1 MRGVAVRSIAALEV
15 ARVLIRP
22 WFTLAVHVHV
32 VNRAIAASR
41 MAIRRAAFFGWHSTT
56 SRARKLRP
64 GTVKPW
70 SSLIARARKSGVD
83 SPGPVAH
90 PDGMAFVCPT
100 LPTDNRMIPAH
111 SAHGIGSP
119 SQDFS
124 ACIQRYL
131 PKMYDR

>member
-1 MRGVAVRSIAALEV
+1 MHGVAVRSIAALEV

-22 WFTLAVHVHV
+22 WFTLAVHIHV

-41 MAIRRAAFFGWHSTT
+41 MAIRREVFFGWHSTT

-83 SPGPVAH
+83 SPGACRAPGWHGVRLSNA
-90 PDGMAFVCPT
+90 PNRQPEDPGALSTWNRLAFPG
-100 LPTDNRMIPAH
+100 LFRLYPAIPAK
-111 SAHGIGSP
+111 
-119 SQDFS
+119 DV
-124 ACIQRYL
+124 
-131 PKMYDR
+131 